1 MIKQHII
8 KKLGK
13 QKMPNY
19 TVYLTKR
26 AQKQLDLFSNTIA
39 YPIITA
45 ISQLEFDPRP
55 IGYKKLKGREA
66 YRIRV
71 GGAPENE
78 EKS

>member
-1 MIKQHII
+1 
-8 KKLGK
+8 
-13 QKMPNY
+13 MPNY

-55 IGYKKLKGREA
+55 VGYKKLKGR
-66 YRIRV
+66 
-71 GGAPENE
+71 
-78 EKS
+78 